1 MEKTTIIKISILVG
15 IIILISTIFS
25 IINMGN
31 NKIYNNISVQGSTVS
46 GKTEQEAIEQI
57 TKQYREKS
65 LKGIILKHGEFEI
78 QISYDQLNIETNI
91 NDTVQKAY
99 SVGRKG
105 NILTN
110 NYAILSTLIIHRNIE
125 MQYAINETSLE
136 QIIQDTESKL
146 PDVAKDNSYEIDGNN
161 LIISK
166 GKSGVIIDKEELKRK
181 IQENIRN
188 LTDTENTIEIP
199 TKNKEPEAIDIEKIA
214 KEITKEPQ
222 DAYIT
227 KDPLVVHADENGI
240 ELGITIDEAKEILKE
255 DKEEYT
261 IPLKITSANKKVI
274 DLGEDAFP
282 NLLATFTTNYDSSNT
297 NRDNNITLATAKLN
311 GAIVNPGEE
320 FSYNKQVGKRTIE
333 AGFKEAKAYAG
344 GKVVLDVGGGICQ
357 VSSTLYNTA
366 LLANLD
372 ITERHNHYFRTSY
385 VADGRD
391 ATVSWGTLDFK
402 FKNTRK
408 YPIKIVAQAGD
419 GVVKIDIYG
428 IKQEDD
434 YTVEIESVIT
444 NIIES
449 KTEYITDTS
458 LTPGTEKVTQKGANG
473 STSEAYKKLIKNGVI
488 VSRTLLSKDTY
499 NALPTIIKRN
509 S

>member
-1 MEKTTIIKISILVG
+1 M
-15 IIILISTIFS
+15 
-25 IINMGN
+25 
-31 NKIYNNISVQGSTVS
+31 
-46 GKTEQEAIEQI
+46 
-57 TKQYREKS
+57 
-65 LKGIILKHGEFEI
+65 
-78 QISYDQLNIETNI
+78 
-91 NDTVQKAY
+91 
-99 SVGRKG
+99 
-105 NILTN
+105 
-110 NYAILSTLIIHRNIE
+110 
-125 MQYAINETSLE
+125 
-136 QIIQDTESKL
+136 
-146 PDVAKDNSYEIDGNN
+146 
-161 LIISK
+161 
-166 GKSGVIIDKEELKRK
+166 
-181 IQENIRN
+181 
-188 LTDTENTIEIP
+188 
-199 TKNKEPEAIDIEKIA
+199 EKIA